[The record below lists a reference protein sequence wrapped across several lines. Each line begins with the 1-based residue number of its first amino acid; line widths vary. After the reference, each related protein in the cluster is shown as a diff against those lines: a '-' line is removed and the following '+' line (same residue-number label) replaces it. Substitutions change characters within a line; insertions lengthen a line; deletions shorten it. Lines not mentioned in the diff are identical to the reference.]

1 MKWREEIANGF
12 EERMKNIAAFMPL
25 FKLESGNKYRY
36 DLVALGVALK

>member
-25 FKLESGNKYRY
+25 FKLKLGDKYRY
-36 DLVALGVALK
+36 NLVALGIALK